1 MRRLMSELLFDRPFS
16 SEERSNTVNPLLSH
30 EVRQIRC
37 DKEVLSQ
44 VTKLKRDFL
53 QQDDCLCHGDL
64 AIDNI
69 MVNNEGEFK
78 VCIYFKQ

>member
-1 MRRLMSELLFDRPFS
+1 MSELLFDRPFS
-16 SEERSNTVNPLLSH
+16 SEERSNSVNPSLSH

-37 DKEVLSQ
+37 DMEVLSQ

-78 VCIYFKQ
+78 VGVYFKQ